1 MTPAM
6 SQLSNS
12 DSNLVAQKMRTK
24 RTQIDY
30 HSPDGSLDL
39 RRPRLAPAR
48 MGRVELADT
57 AFRETTWPLAG
68 VGWPVTEEARYPILI
83 SAGESRSLTL
93 GYEKG
98 AKNTIDWAS
107 ATDVGRKSGPSCR
120 DGNTSDRG
128 GSNG

>member
-1 MTPAM
+1 MAPAT

-12 DSNLVAQKMRTK
+12 DSNLVAQKMSTM

-30 HSPDGSLDL
+30 HSPDGNLDL
-39 RRPRLAPAR
+39 RGPRLPAR
-48 MGRVELADT
+48 MGRLELADT
-57 AFRETTWPLAG
+57 GFRETTWPLAG
-68 VGWPVTEEARYPILI
+68 VGWPITEEASYSILI
-83 SAGESRSLTL
+83 PVGELRSLTV
-93 GYEKG
+93 GYEKE

-107 ATDVGRKSGPSCR
+107 ATGVGKKSGPSCR